1 MVERADRR
9 RVVGESPG
17 SDVSWGV
24 ALGRMFRLA
33 GFPVHVRPGFLMFMA
48 LIVILYGDRFGL
60 WLAASLAVFT
70 LIHELGHAMAA
81 RRAGAQAEISLD
93 FLAGYASYVPTRE
106 LSRAEHAWIS
116 FAGPAIQI
124 VTSVA
129 VLAVMGVNP
138 TDSTSFRASEAT
150 LAIWWA
156 GPMIGLMNLIPVLP
170 LDGGNILLN
179 GLDRLL
185 PGRAMRLTTWFSI
198 SVTAAMAVLLLTSPR
213 YRGLGVFVA
222 FLMITQFQ
230 LLFANRP
237 VQSPW
242 DAASAALRGGKTRR
256 ARRLLT
262 AALTQPATE
271 QSPTPVRLSDDEA
284 AALVDVLPEPLPRGE
299 PWNEY
304 VLANLLVR
312 LGRYEDAAHYA
323 ADGYERHPHALG
335 AATVARA
342 AAALGDDET
351 AIGWLRAA
359 AGAGAGA
366 GTSSAG
372 LATVI
377 DSSPELVNLRRHPD
391 VVAIR
396 RTLTPSPT

>member
-1 MVERADRR
+1 
-9 RVVGESPG
+9 
-17 SDVSWGV
+17 
-24 ALGRMFRLA
+24 MFRLA

-60 WLAASLAVFT
+60 WLAASLAGFT
-70 LIHELGHAMAA
+70 LLHELGHAMAA
-81 RRAGAQAEISLD
+81 RRAGARAEISLD

-124 VTSVA
+124 VASVA
-129 VLAVMGVNP
+129 LLMVMGVNP
-138 TDSTSFRASEAT
+138 FDSDSFRASEAT

-156 GPMIGLMNLIPVLP
+156 GPMIGILNLIPVLP

-185 PGRAMRLTTWFSI
+185 PGRAMRITLWFSI
-198 SVTAAMAVLLLTSPR
+198 AATAVMAVLLFTTPR
-213 YRGLGVFVA
+213 YRGFGVFVG
-222 FLMITQFQ
+222 FLMIAQFQ

-237 VQSPW
+237 VRSPW
-242 DAASAALRGGKTRR
+242 DAASSAVRAGKPRR
-256 ARRLLT
+256 ARRLLI
-262 AALTQPATE
+262 AALSQPAAGA
-271 QSPTPVRLSDDEA
+271 TPPSVRLSDDDA

-304 VLANLLVR
+304 VLANLLLRV
-312 LGRYEDAAHYA
+312 GRFEDAAHYA
-323 ADGYERHPHALG
+323 ADSYSRHPHALG

-342 AAALGDDET
+342 AAAIGDQAT

-359 AGAGAGA
+359 ANDDAA
-366 GTSSAG
+366 SAG

-377 DSSPELVNLRRHPD
+377 DGSPELAGIRHHPD

-396 RTLTPSPT
+396 RSLTSSTPST

>member
-1 MVERADRR
+1 
-9 RVVGESPG
+9 
-17 SDVSWGV
+17 
-24 ALGRMFRLA
+24 MFRLA

-60 WLAASLAVFT
+60 WLAASLAGFT
-70 LIHELGHAMAA
+70 LLHELGHAMAA

-124 VTSVA
+124 VASVA
-129 VLAVMGVNP
+129 LLMVMRVNP
-138 TDSTSFRASEAT
+138 FDSDSFRASEAT

-156 GPMIGLMNLIPVLP
+156 GPMIGILNLIPVLP

-185 PGRAMRLTTWFSI
+185 PGRAMRITIWFSI
-198 SVTAAMAVLLLTSPR
+198 AATAVMAVLLFMTPR
-213 YRGLGVFVA
+213 YRGFGVFVG
-222 FLMITQFQ
+222 FLMIAQFQ

-237 VQSPW
+237 VRSPW
-242 DAASAALRGGKTRR
+242 DAASSAVRAGKPRR
-256 ARRLLT
+256 ARRLLI
-262 AALTQPATE
+262 AALSQPAAGA
-271 QSPTPVRLSDDEA
+271 TPPSVRLSDDEA

-304 VLANLLVR
+304 VLANLLLRV
-312 LGRYEDAAHYA
+312 GRFEDAAHYA
-323 ADGYERHPHALG
+323 ADSYSRHPHALG

-342 AAALGDDET
+342 AAAIGDQAT

-359 AGAGAGA
+359 ANDDAA
-366 GTSSAG
+366 SAG

-377 DSSPELVNLRRHPD
+377 DGSPELAGIRHLPD

-396 RTLTPSPT
+396 RSLTSSTPST